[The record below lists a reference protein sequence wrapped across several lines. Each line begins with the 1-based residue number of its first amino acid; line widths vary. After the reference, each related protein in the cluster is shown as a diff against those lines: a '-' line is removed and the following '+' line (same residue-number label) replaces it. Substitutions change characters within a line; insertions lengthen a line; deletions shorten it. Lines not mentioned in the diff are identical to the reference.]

1 MDIKNLA
8 TKPQLIKVTLDDSD
22 IVELY
27 GDAIEFWVWDKQP
40 LQKFVKFAAVGE
52 EGATSFGDILELC
65 SDLILDSEGNPVLVD
80 GAVLPSKVLIKCVN
94 KVVEQLGK

>member
-1 MDIKNLA
+1 MDIRNLA
-8 TKPQLIKVTLDDSD
+8 TKPQLIKVTLDDAD

-40 LQKFVKFAAVGE
+40 LQKFVKFANVSDDK
-52 EGATSFGDILELC
+52 TNFGDVLELC
-65 SDLILDSEGNPVLVD
+65 SELILDNEGNPVLVD
-80 GAVLPSKVLIKCVN
+80 GAVLPNKVLIKCVN

>member
-8 TKPQLIKVTLDDSD
+8 TKPQLIKVTLDDAD

-40 LQKFVKFAAVGE
+40 LQKFVKFANVSDDK
-52 EGATSFGDILELC
+52 TSFGDVLELC
-65 SDLILDSEGNPVLVD
+65 SELILDSDGNPVLVD
-80 GAVLPSKVLIKCVN
+80 GAVLPNKVLIKCVN